1 MQNSKEYAANA
12 DTGYC
17 GNVVLADGTIV
28 TTSYGC
34 FDNTKIT
41 KKLEFKTYIAS
52 KRINLS
58 DIDELAK
65 ALKEEKENGRVT
77 VC

>member
-1 MQNSKEYAANA
+1 M
-12 DTGYC
+12 
-17 GNVVLADGTIV
+17 LPDGTIV

-34 FDNTKIT
+34 FDN
-41 KKLEFKTYIAS
+41 KKLTKTLGLKTYIAS

-65 ALKEEKENGRVT
+65 VL
-77 VC
+77 